1 MKIEKGDVVKT
12 RHYPSL
18 STQGRRFLETNGFI
32 TGTVILKR
40 TKHYSGEERTPPS
53 YLLDLHPYCSGHSG
67 YLYGG
72 EDKSVLDPNKHSYWW
87 VSEDLLT
94 VVKRAKR
101 KMILFNK

>member
-12 RHYPSL
+12 RHYQSL
-18 STQGRRFLETNGFI
+18 TEQGRRFLNTNGFI

-40 TKHYSGEERTPPS
+40 TKHSWSEERTSTS

-67 YLYGG
+67 YLYSG
-72 EDKSVLDPNKHSYWW
+72 EDESVLDPNKRSYWW